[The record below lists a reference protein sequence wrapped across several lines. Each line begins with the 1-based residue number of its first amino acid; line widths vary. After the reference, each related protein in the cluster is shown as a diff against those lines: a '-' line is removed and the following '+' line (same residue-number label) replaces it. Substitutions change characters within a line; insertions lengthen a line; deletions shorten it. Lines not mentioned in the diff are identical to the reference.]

1 MELPSRPALP
11 SPQNPSSA
19 GTQPQQ
25 LWLSAC
31 CGLPPALVSVCSA
44 SFHPV
49 FTSPGASATCCTDFI
64 QVLGLRCQ
72 CVHGGSPTVPQGDEL
87 SLARGSY
94 HQCPCQNPMASTRE
108 ARAAPQVTSGIPHP
122 LAHPASP
129 AYDMLQFDGFEP
141 CACRCDCWYSASL
154 ADSARASA
162 RSSSSCVLG
171 GCAELRADSARDIS
185 RARCRASS
193 SLSPFCSMTAG
204 GEVLRACGAAAR
216 PPLAEAGEEG
226 LSAGRAAPLLDAAT
240 VLEEDAWALATAA
253 CPALE
258 SGRPA
263 PLQSW
268 SRGCRC
274 LRQ

>member
-1 MELPSRPALP
+1 M
-11 SPQNPSSA
+11 
-19 GTQPQQ
+19 
-25 LWLSAC
+25 
-31 CGLPPALVSVCSA
+31 
-44 SFHPV
+44 
-49 FTSPGASATCCTDFI
+49 
-64 QVLGLRCQ
+64 
-72 CVHGGSPTVPQGDEL
+72 
-87 SLARGSY
+87 ARGSWY
-94 HQCPCQNPMASTRE
+94 QRPGQSPMASMRE
-108 ARAAPQVTSGIPHP
+108 ARAAPQVTCP

-154 ADSARASA
+154 ADSAWASA
-162 RSSSSCVLG
+162 RSSSSCALG

-185 RARCRASS
+185 RARCSASS

-204 GEVLRACGAAAR
+204 GEVLRVCEAAVL
-216 PPLAEAGEEG
+216 PPLAQAGEEE
-226 LSAGRAAPLLDAAT
+226 LSAGRAAPLLDAVT
-240 VLEEDAWALATAA
+240 ILEEDAWALVTAA

-258 SGRPA
+258 RGCPA